1 MALSNYPKPGLK
13 NPHYLFSNM
22 GTVKFKMT
30 TLCFL
35 NILKNGKISILIVY
49 LDDIILIGNN
59 MHEMKILKQPMTKKF
74 EIKDLGVLRYFLGIE
89 VARSWRGIFLSQ
101 RKYVLDLL
109 KEVGMTGCKPNDTWI
124 EPNHRLGACV
134 ESNKPIDNGWSQ
146 RLGRKLIY
154 ISHTKPNIAFV
165 VSVVSQYMHSPSK
178 AHMEV
183 VFKIL
188 RNLKATLGKDL
199 LFSKTDHLQVE
210 AYTNAN

>member
-1 MALSNYPKPGLK
+1 MALSNYPEPGLK
-13 NPHYLFSNM
+13 NPNYLFSNM
-22 GTVKFKMT
+22 GTVKFKTT
-30 TLCFL
+30 TLRFL

-59 MHEMKILKQPMTKKF
+59 MHEMKILKQLMTKKF

-109 KEVGMTGCKPNDTWI
+109 KEVGMTGCKPSDTWI
-124 EPNHRLGACV
+124 EPNHTLGACV

-146 RLGRKLIY
+146 RLVRKLIY
-154 ISHTKPNIAFV
+154 LSHTKPNIAFV

-178 AHMEV
+178 AHMEI

-188 RNLKATLGKDL
+188 RNLKVTLGKDL
-199 LFSKTDHLQVE
+199 LFSKTDYLQVE